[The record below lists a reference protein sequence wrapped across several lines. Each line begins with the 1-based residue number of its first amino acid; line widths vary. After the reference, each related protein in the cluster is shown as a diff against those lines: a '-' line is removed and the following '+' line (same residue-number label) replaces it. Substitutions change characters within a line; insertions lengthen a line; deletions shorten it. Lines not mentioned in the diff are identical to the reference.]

1 MDVNQGQKD
10 PQKEIEE
17 FSILVGRLLRKTIS
31 KQYFTI
37 TLLAL
42 VQILILGVIAWGLH
56 DSKAAVVQEES
67 NRSISVHN
75 DRCIDIGLF
84 KQIKVKDIGVMRCK
98 YYQMI
103 GHVEQYYTV
112 CIRRNKY
119 GKLRDSNRTS

>member
-1 MDVNQGQKD
+1 MDVNQGQSD
-10 PQKEIEE
+10 PQREIEE
-17 FSILVGRLLRKTIS
+17 FSTLVGKLLRKTIS

-37 TLLAL
+37 TLMAL
-42 VQILILGVIAWGLH
+42 VQILILGVLAWELH
-56 DSKAAVVQEES
+56 KDKAVVVQEES
-67 NRSISVHN
+67 NRSMSVHD

-112 CIRRNKY
+112 CIRRK
-119 GKLRDSNRTS
+119 